1 MQKTDLIKA
10 SEKPEH
16 IRKHRGNAHVIGSK
30 ALKHVSEQNTHDIL
44 SRFEQA
50 YALMIDERENPGR
63 QEFCLKTSAPVGT
76 DAVINAEDIKDGAA
90 FEVVRDLGTPYAGKV
105 KVALINAKDMPTTNL
120 VHGIYGP
127 YGNIDMPTT
136 NLVLTVT
143 AARPASIP

>member
-30 ALKHVSEQNTHDIL
+30 ALKHVSEQNIHDIL

-90 FEVVRDLGTPYAGKV
+90 FEVVRALCGKGQSSPDQRQRHADD
-105 KVALINAKDMPTTNL
+105 KS
-120 VHGIYGP
+120 G
-127 YGNIDMPTT
+127 
-136 NLVLTVT
+136 
-143 AARPASIP
+143 ARHLRSLR

>member
-30 ALKHVSEQNTHDIL
+30 ALKHVSEQNIHDIL

-63 QEFCLKTSAPVGT
+63 QEFCLKTSAPAPSST
-76 DAVINAEDIKDGAA
+76 RKILK
-90 FEVVRDLGTPYAGKV
+90 
-105 KVALINAKDMPTTNL
+105 
-120 VHGIYGP
+120 
-127 YGNIDMPTT
+127 
-136 NLVLTVT
+136 T
-143 AARPASIP
+143 ARLSRLSATLARPMRERSK

>member
-30 ALKHVSEQNTHDIL
+30 ALKHVSEQNIHDIL

-90 FEVVRDLGTPYAGKV
+90 WHALCGKGQSSPDQRQRHADD
-105 KVALINAKDMPTTNL
+105 KS
-120 VHGIYGP
+120 G
-127 YGNIDMPTT
+127 
-136 NLVLTVT
+136 
-143 AARPASIP
+143 ARHLRSLR